1 MRRGRQRAGLPAV
14 ALLVT
19 LALAVPAVPQAPQ
32 QPPPPANP
40 QKERT
45 IRVGV
50 DLVNVFAT
58 VRDGKRRLLADLTK
72 DDFRILEDG
81 AEQKIEYFSRE
92 TSLPINL
99 GILMDT
105 SGSMDRIIEPEK
117 DAASRF
123 LRRVLQ
129 AKDLAFIINFDVDV
143 DMLSDF
149 SADQAHLERAIRRA
163 KINAPGSPINPGPF
177 PTSQRGGTRLYDAI
191 YLACTEKLSGEVGR
205 KAIVVLTDMV
215 DTGSRVRMEEALEA
229 AQRSDTVVHV
239 LHLVDQGMYGFGGGG
254 GEGIAK
260 KFAEETGGRAIFI
273 DSEKKLE
280 EAFDQISEE
289 LRSQY
294 TLGYYPSNNSH
305 EGKFRKLKVETTR
318 RDTKILAR
326 KGYYESRGQ

>member
-1 MRRGRQRAGLPAV
+1 MRRRVWQIGLPLAAAIV
-14 ALLVT
+14 AC
-19 LALAVPAVPQAPQ
+19 ALAVPAVPQAPQ

-40 QKERT
+40 QQERP

-72 DDFRILEDG
+72 DDFRVQEDG
-81 AEQKIEYFSRE
+81 VEQKIEFFSRE
-92 TSLPINL
+92 TALPINL

-105 SGSMDRIIEPEK
+105 SGSMDRMLEPEK

-129 AKDLAFIINFDVDV
+129 PKDLAFVINFDVDV
-143 DMLSDF
+143 DLLSDF
-149 SADQAHLERAIRRA
+149 NADVAHLDRAIRRA
-163 KINAPGSPINPGPF
+163 KINAPGSAVNPGPF
-177 PTSQRGGTRLYDAI
+177 PRSQSGGTRLYDAI
-191 YLACTEKLSGEVGR
+191 YLACNEKLSREIGR
-205 KAIVVLTDMV
+205 KVVVILTDAI
-215 DTGSRVRMEEALEA
+215 DTGSRVRLEEALEA

-239 LHLVDQGMYGFGGGG
+239 LHIVDRQFYGFGGG

-260 KFAEETGGRAIFI
+260 KLAEETGGRAIFI

-289 LRSQY
+289 VRSQY
-294 TLGYYPSNNSH
+294 TLGYYPSSQSR

-318 RDTKILAR
+318 RDTRILAR
-326 KGYYESRGQ
+326 KGYYESRSQ